1 MPEKWFK
8 SIWGIIV
15 KMGLKKTEK
24 YRAECEAIVER
35 LRAILE
41 LDADN
46 SFYLC
51 ELDGDEEKQ
60 RLILELIPEIK
71 VNFGCK
77 KWNNIEHEGQNRLF
91 IVNLIKNVFKHE
103 NFLFLNKR
111 VQYVTENNETKN
123 TSRYYVIKKSP

>member
-1 MPEKWFK
+1 
-8 SIWGIIV
+8 
-15 KMGLKKTEK
+15 MGLKKTEK

-35 LRAILE
+35 LRTILE

-51 ELDGDEEKQ
+51 ELDGNEEKQ
-60 RLILELIPEIK
+60 RRILELVPEIK
-71 VNFGCK
+71 VCFGCK
-77 KWNNIEHEGQNRLF
+77 KWNNIDHEGQNRLF

-111 VQYVTENNETKN
+111 VQYVAENNETKN